1 MAIVLLSYKWYWYFK
16 LASVWLSR
24 FFNVGPKLF
33 RFLAKSQYRI
43 ISANIVSA
51 ETILFW
57 KCKIWKFSYSFR
69 IMAIFYFINWIVA
82 SETIKGGKLFK
93 GENYSRKYGMLGICY
108 MVFKRGNYWRK
119 YGRLEQLEFKL
130 EKIGYLDWGLG
141 QVLYYQMGV

>member
-82 SETIKGGKLFK
+82 AETIKGEKLFK
-93 GENYSRKYGMLGICY
+93 GGNYLWKYGISYVRHSLY
-108 MVFKRGNYWRK
+108 VLNPLFEVPKRLFKEGFSQNSGLT
-119 YGRLEQLEFKL
+119 YG
-130 EKIGYLDWGLG
+130 
-141 QVLYYQMGV
+141 